1 MSGIPGRMST
11 SLRGSEARVFATFY
25 ERPLLKLK
33 SKTNDIAV
41 APAAQRWTG
50 PQRAGSRNGHT
61 GHHDRLVLQ
70 PYGWHANPLH
80 AELAACHTERALI
93 RQLN

>member
-33 SKTNDIAV
+33 SKTNDIAGPSRAKV
-41 APAAQRWTG
+41 DRTATSRQPKWTH
-50 PQRAGSRNGHT
+50 RSS
-61 GHHDRLVLQ
+61 
-70 PYGWHANPLH
+70 
-80 AELAACHTERALI
+80 
-93 RQLN
+93 